1 MFFTVD
7 IEDSTK
13 HLERVLRK
21 ENVQKSEIFDVVSS
35 WNLDE
40 RTLLTRE
47 FHRIC
52 QYHELSHKLPKVF
65 LRVAEFELIQL
76 VEERANHDIFIGY
89 DGDLNRQVLVYVF
102 PELNTAEW
110 VHVVAANDEV
120 TSPDFATVVGQG
132 VCSRNE
138 IAYVAFEWEGD
149 VISEDCSDQTLLMI
163 ARAVSFAKINRLEL
177 EHNLDFFRVDADGTP
192 STVPFKYGK
201 GMQLNSFENIFLI
214 NKSRL
219 GRKISSIAA
228 KEDAEFLYE
237 FAVKKLR
244 PKSNALN
251 YVAACLA
258 SVVLFSLLL
267 WSLGGE
273 KPEIVRV
280 KIECDSPNCELHIF
294 PLDKK
299 NQPILEQ
306 ALVRNSPA
314 ELDLAVGDYF
324 ITAID
329 KKGNW
334 NEVTR
339 RVPRSDA
346 ELMLETPLRFER
358 EGKTVILAKIPLGE
372 FDTELMQKSKLV
384 YYQSVTQDANY
395 YRALA
400 GFEKL
405 GLRIPTIEE
414 LKAIS
419 LDGCEVSS
427 TSLGSSINYPEF
439 GEALML
445 LSVDGIEND
454 RFSYSNRFRGVR
466 SLQPRLVD

>member
-7 IEDSTK
+7 IENSTK

-35 WNLDE
+35 WNSRE
-40 RTLLTRE
+40 RSLLTRE

-65 LRVAEFELIQL
+65 LRVEEFELIQL
-76 VEERANHDIFIGY
+76 VEERENYDIFVGR
-89 DGDLNRQVLVYVF
+89 DGDLDRQVLVYVF

-110 VHVVAANDEV
+110 AHVVAANDEV
-120 TSPDFATVVGQG
+120 TSPDFATIVGQG

-149 VISEDCSDQTLLMI
+149 VISEECSDQTLLMI
-163 ARAVSFAKINRLEL
+163 ARAASFAKMNRLEL

-228 KEDAEFLYE
+228 KEDAEFLYD
-237 FAVKKLR
+237 FVVKKLR

-280 KIECDSPNCELHIF
+280 KIECTTPNCELHIF
-294 PLDKK
+294 PLDEEFR
-299 NQPILEQ
+299 PILSKG
-306 ALVRNSPA
+306 VKSRSPA
-314 ELDLAVGDYF
+314 TLSLPVGDYW
-324 ITAID
+324 ITAIGD
-329 KKGNW
+329 DGKW
-334 NEVTR
+334 NEVYR
-339 RVPRSDA
+339 RVPESDSISMVCKPVRFDRIGEIA
-346 ELMLETPLRFER
+346 KLPLIELKSYKNVTHSITAKSFDEACQIFES
-358 EGKTVILAKIPLGE
+358 E
-372 FDTELMQKSKLV
+372 
-384 YYQSVTQDANY
+384 
-395 YRALA
+395 
-400 GFEKL
+400 
-405 GLRIPTIEE
+405 GLRVASLEE
-414 LKAIS
+414 LAAIPNAGET
-419 LDGCEVSS
+419 LSS
-427 TSLGSSINYPEF
+427 TASPGNSAHYPEM
-439 GEALML
+439 GEAQCFLTT
-445 LSVDGIEND
+445 SGREVD
-454 RFSYSNRFRGVR
+454 RFVISNSEFVGVR
-466 SLQPRLVD
+466 SLKPLRVD